1 MATPP
6 QRWALALGA
15 VLTELNQGFHHELGG
30 WGSGEHTAGWCR
42 SALANSWGVTDE
54 ASFRATSGWLW
65 AEGHGVEIMNLLA
78 NLGPDPRKDDEKAAL
93 VRANRA
99 LLEGKGLLAWDLGR
113 YVAVVGWGRWAG
125 FVSEPEAWQMIH
137 GAAVRVQRAFKSWR
151 EFGRHYEFGRYYWSG
166 QDDARCEAV
175 IAKLTKDPA
184 SPWMQL
190 DWKLPLGPTPAF
202 EEPGGEPTFVGAAAV
217 GAVVKPA
224 VAPGVAVAAEP
235 SQPVRI
241 KRTSC
246 HACGAPKQ
254 LPPTTGW
261 VYCDRCGTL
270 ADWDFRKACEGGSA
284 LPGPAYEQIL
294 SKLAPALDAARNARD
309 GTKCVKLQRQLFTA
323 WVEACPKSVPPR
335 AAEATYRAAY
345 VEYLASAAVAT
356 DLDSE
361 WQVLAM
367 AVKGATQGIQFEG
380 DPRKP
385 RVRSAAFW
393 TLYGAV
399 KRQVERGMRV
409 YAESGVLELHP
420 DEASAELQSRL
431 TWSVF
436 AQGWLPFLAEADG
449 ERLLAETGLAGD
461 YDILPSVAHGIR
473 HCGGC
478 GNQIAVVAGA
488 TRVVCEACGH
498 RVEVGVAEIPCTQC
512 AGMISLPVG
521 KERVACPFCE
531 AMVVRV

>member
-6 QRWALALGA
+6 QRWALALSA

-30 WGSGEHTAGWCR
+30 WGAGDHTAGWCR

-54 ASFRATSGWLW
+54 ASFRATTGWLW
-65 AEGHGVEIMNLLA
+65 AEGHGVEVMSLLA

-93 VRANRA
+93 VRANRT
-99 LLEGKGLLAWDLGR
+99 LLEGRGLLAWDLGR

-137 GAAVRVQRAFKSWR
+137 LAAMRVQRTFKSWR

-166 QDDARCEAV
+166 QDDARCEGV
-175 IAKLTKDPA
+175 IAKLTKDPT
-184 SPWMQL
+184 SPWMVL
-190 DWKLPLGPTPAF
+190 DWKLPLGPTPVY
-202 EEPGGEPTFVGAAAV
+202 EPP
-217 GAVVKPA
+217 
-224 VAPGVAVAAEP
+224 
-235 SQPVRI
+235 QPIRI

-254 LPPTTGW
+254 LPPKTGW

-270 ADWDFRKACEGGSA
+270 ADWDFRKACEEGSA
-284 LPGPAYEQIL
+284 LPGPAYEQIAARL
-294 SKLAPALDAARNARD
+294 MPALDAARNARD
-309 GTKCVKLQRQLFTA
+309 GARCVKLQRQLFTA
-323 WVEACPKSVPPR
+323 WVEACPKAVPPR

-345 VEYLASAAVAT
+345 VEYLASAAAAT
-356 DLDSE
+356 DLDTE
-361 WQVLAM
+361 WQTLAM

-399 KRQVERGMRV
+399 KRQTDRGMRV
-409 YAESGVLELHP
+409 YAEAGVLELHP
-420 DEASAELQSRL
+420 DEAPADLQARL

-436 AQGWLPFLAEADG
+436 AQGWLPFLAEPDA
-449 ERLLAETGLAGD
+449 ERLLAETGLGGD
-461 YDILPSVAHGIR
+461 YDVLPDIHCGVR

-478 GNQIAVVAGA
+478 GNDIAVVPGA

-498 RVEVGVAEIPCTQC
+498 RVEVDTAEISCTQC
-512 AGMISLPVG
+512 AGMISFPLG

-531 AMVVRV
+531 AMVARV